1 MRTHVTSFMS
11 DYFTYS

>member
-11 DYFTYS
+11 YYFTYS